1 MKRYVLLAGLVA
13 ACLVFSGCGNKN
25 DKENDQN
32 TDQTVEI
39 SEGPD
44 ENDSNLVSMEKDEN
58 TIDKSKI
65 SKYLGTKATNS
76 GEVVITNETG
86 REISE
91 FYMRPTPS
99 SDENTDEDYEGES
112 WGSDLIQGDFTLKDN
127 EMALLYYDK
136 DNKDTSGN
144 AIKDYDLQVAFED
157 MDASENCYFRNL
169 DLTVTDNIVLH
180 IDNDGVPYVTYTN
193 TSTKQEVSTL
203 AAARERMGL
212 SSDSSS
218 DTGEDEEDTQATET
232 PTPTATPEPTVTEE
246 PTATPTPTVSE
257 PLPADDVKEI
267 ASGYIGKTLD
277 QMIDDPEIGSPEGDE
292 YDTDPGT
299 GNRVGY
305 HYYDGFTV
313 YTTQNDDGS
322 ETIIAVE

>member
-1 MKRYVLLAGLVA
+1 MKRFVLLAGLVA

-127 EMALLYYDK
+127 EWLCCITIRITRTHPVTRSRIMICRLLLK
-136 DNKDTSGN
+136 VWMLRK
-144 AIKDYDLQVAFED
+144 
-157 MDASENCYFRNL
+157 
-169 DLTVTDNIVLH
+169 TVISV
-180 IDNDGVPYVTYTN
+180 IW
-193 TSTKQEVSTL
+193 
-203 AAARERMGL
+203 
-212 SSDSSS
+212 
-218 DTGEDEEDTQATET
+218 
-232 PTPTATPEPTVTEE
+232 
-246 PTATPTPTVSE
+246 
-257 PLPADDVKEI
+257 I
-267 ASGYIGKTLD
+267 
-277 QMIDDPEIGSPEGDE
+277 
-292 YDTDPGT
+292 
-299 GNRVGY
+299 
-305 HYYDGFTV
+305 
-313 YTTQNDDGS
+313 
-322 ETIIAVE
+322 